1 MSFVRYTPEDSV
13 VSTEAIVRPMWSGD
27 ANVLST
33 FYTSSAIT
41 SSFYLNV
48 YSAYPGALT
57 ATTESVQMA
66 IQYGNKYGSG
76 SSYINS
82 GVTTVLPDGS
92 SLTTSRVVYGQYRT
106 LLLGT
111 ESGSFEFGNDNPNG
125 IYIVNVA
132 RNRYK
137 EHIQPGSMTLK
148 LKNGANEISLTDNSQ
163 ISSTTNYTTAG
174 TLYYTLISGSTGTA
188 ATAATNASIYGYLYP
203 DSDIIIL
210 NPTALSKSIVD
221 GGIAYNPTV
230 NAPGTNNNIQTGIYQ
245 IMSGSSYF
253 ALQSEESVS
262 SHLFFTRVK
271 NQDFNYTTNPSI
283 IDANGNLI
291 YTTLINNP
299 QTYIT
304 TVGMYN
310 DQNELLA
317 VAKLSRPLVK
327 DFTKEAL
334 IQVKLDY

>member
-148 LKNGANEISLTDNSQ
+148 LKNGANEILLTDNSQ

-210 NPTALSKSIVD
+210 NPTALSKSILD
-221 GGIAYNPTV
+221 GGISYNPTI